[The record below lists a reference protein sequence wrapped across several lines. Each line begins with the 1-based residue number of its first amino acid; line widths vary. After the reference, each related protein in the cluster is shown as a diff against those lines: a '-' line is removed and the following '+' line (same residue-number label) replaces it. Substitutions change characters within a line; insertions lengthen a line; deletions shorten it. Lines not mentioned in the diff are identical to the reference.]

1 MLSRFILY
9 KLLGWEKF
17 VNIPLPDKCIICLAP
32 HTSNWDFILGQ
43 LYARA
48 EGLNSKFLMKKE
60 WFIGPLGSFFKK
72 LGGIPVWRSRHSSM
86 TDRLADLA
94 ESTPHF
100 QLCVTPEG
108 TRSLN
113 PEWKKGFYF
122 IALKANIPIVL
133 YALDYQSK
141 TIHCTKMIM
150 PNGNVEEQ
158 MKEIKLYF
166 KNFKG
171 KFPEKFSLGEI

>member
-1 MLSRFILY
+1 
-9 KLLGWEKF
+9 
-17 VNIPLPDKCIICLAP
+17 
-32 HTSNWDFILGQ
+32 
-43 LYARA
+43 
-48 EGLNSKFLMKKE
+48 
-60 WFIGPLGSFFKK
+60 
-72 LGGIPVWRSRHSSM
+72 M

-113 PEWKKGFYF
+113 LEWKKGFYF

-171 KFPEKFSLGEI
+171 KFPEKFSIGEI